1 MVCCQTTCEIGKD
14 EIVMSNYS
22 TNKRLV
28 PTLFVALS
36 LASVTTVALAALPP
50 AVDGVALPSLAPMLE
65 RTQPAVVNV
74 SSRTRVQVRNPF
86 FDDPFFERFF
96 GGQGGQMGGRSQ
108 ERVESSLGSGV
119 IVDAAKGLVLTN
131 NHVIENADEV
141 SVTLTDGRVMPAEL
155 VGTDPDTDVALIKI
169 KPERLTSL
177 SLANSDALRVGDFV
191 VAVGNP
197 FGIGQSATSG
207 IVSALGR
214 SGLRGLG
221 YQNFI
226 QTDASINPGNS
237 GGALV
242 NLRGELVGINSAIFS
257 PSGGN
262 VGIGFAIPANLARN
276 VMNQLL
282 AFGEVQRGSLG
293 VQTQDLTEA
302 LAKALKLDAN
312 QSQQR
317 TLGGAL
323 VTQVL
328 PDTAAA
334 RAGVREGDV
343 ITGIAGKT
351 VHNAQEL
358 SNDEGLLPLA
368 TAHTLNVIR
377 DGAPLVLKV
386 TLVALSSQAVDGAKI
401 DARLAGARLSDLTSA
416 ARSRGEGSTG
426 VRISEVKPGTL
437 AAKYG
442 LLKNDLIAGV
452 SRYQINNLAELAQ
465 VLKASAGRQ
474 VTLTI
479 YRDRRSYVLTL

>member
-1 MVCCQTTCEIGKD
+1 MRARIF
-14 EIVMSNYS
+14 S
-22 TNKRLV
+22 
-28 PTLFVALS
+28 FS
-36 LASVTTVALAALPP
+36 LIACFSFNAAFAALPP
-50 AVDGVALPSLAPMLE
+50 EIDGVALPSLAPMLE

-74 SSRTRVQVRNPF
+74 SSRTHVKVQNSFYGDPF
-86 FDDPFFERFF
+86 FDRFF
-96 GGQGGQMGGRSQ
+96 GGGMGGQPQ

-119 IVDAAKGLVLTN
+119 IVDAVKGLVLTN
-131 NHVIENADEV
+131 NHVIQNADEV
-141 SVTLTDGRVMPAEL
+141 SVTLTDGRVMKAEL

-169 KPERLTSL
+169 KPERLTAL
-177 SLANSDALRVGDFV
+177 TLANSDALRVGDFV

-242 NLRGELVGINSAIFS
+242 NLRGELVGINTAIFS

-276 VMNQLL
+276 VMNQLQ

-302 LAKALKLDAN
+302 LAKALKLNPIGTA
-312 QSQQR
+312 
-317 TLGGAL
+317 GGAV
-323 VTQVL
+323 VTQVV
-328 PDTAAA
+328 PDMPAAK
-334 RAGVREGDV
+334 AGVLQGDV
-343 ITGIAGKT
+343 ITAIAGKP
-351 VHNAQEL
+351 VLNAQSL
-358 SNDEGLLPLA
+358 ANAEGLLPLA
-368 TAHTLNVIR
+368 SAQTLNVMR
-377 DGAPLVLKV
+377 DGKMMQLKF
-386 TLVALSSQAVDGAKI
+386 TLVATNTQSVDGAKI
-401 DARLAGARLSDLTSA
+401 DARLAGTKLADLSSS
-416 ARSRGEGSTG
+416 ARSRAGGAGG
-426 VRISEVKPGTL
+426 VLISEVAPGTL
-437 AAKYG
+437 AAQYG
-442 LLKNDLIAGV
+442 LQKNDLIAGV
-452 SRYQINNLAELAQ
+452 SRYQINNLAELTQ
-465 VLKASAGRQ
+465 LLKASRGQ

>member
-1 MVCCQTTCEIGKD
+1 MRARIF
-14 EIVMSNYS
+14 S
-22 TNKRLV
+22 
-28 PTLFVALS
+28 FS
-36 LASVTTVALAALPP
+36 LIACFSFNAAFAALPP
-50 AVDGVALPSLAPMLE
+50 EIDGVALPSLAPMLE

-74 SSRTRVQVRNPF
+74 SSRTHVKVQNSFYGDPF
-86 FDDPFFERFF
+86 FDRFF
-96 GGQGGQMGGRSQ
+96 GGGMGGQPQ

-119 IVDAAKGLVLTN
+119 IVDAVKGLVLTN
-131 NHVIENADEV
+131 NHVIQNADEV
-141 SVTLTDGRVMPAEL
+141 SVTLTDGRVMKAEL

-169 KPERLTSL
+169 KPERLTAL
-177 SLANSDALRVGDFV
+177 TLANSDALRVGDFV

-242 NLRGELVGINSAIFS
+242 NLRGELVGINTAIFS

-276 VMNQLL
+276 VMNQLQ

-302 LAKALKLDAN
+302 LAKALKLNPIGTA
-312 QSQQR
+312 
-317 TLGGAL
+317 GGAV
-323 VTQVL
+323 VTQVV
-328 PDTAAA
+328 PDMPAAK
-334 RAGVREGDV
+334 AGVLQGDV
-343 ITGIAGKT
+343 ITAIAGKP
-351 VHNAQEL
+351 VLDAQSLANA
-358 SNDEGLLPLA
+358 EGLLPLA
-368 TAHTLNVIR
+368 SAQTLNVMR
-377 DGAPLVLKV
+377 DGKMMQLKF
-386 TLVALSSQAVDGAKI
+386 TLVATNTQSVDGAKI
-401 DARLAGARLSDLTSA
+401 DARLAGTKLADLSSS
-416 ARSRGEGSTG
+416 ARSRAGGAGG
-426 VRISEVKPGTL
+426 VLISEVAPGTL
-437 AAKYG
+437 AAQYG
-442 LLKNDLIAGV
+442 LQKNDLIAGV
-452 SRYQINNLAELAQ
+452 SRYQINNLAELTQ
-465 VLKASAGRQ
+465 LLKASRGQ

>member
-1 MVCCQTTCEIGKD
+1 MQKR
-14 EIVMSNYS
+14 SNA
-22 TNKRLV
+22 
-28 PTLFVALS
+28 FFCIFAL
-36 LASVTTVALAALPP
+36 LNVYAANAALPP
-50 AVDGVALPSLAPMLE
+50 EIDGVALPSLAPMLE

-74 SSRTRVQVRNPF
+74 SSRTHVRVQNSFYGDPF
-86 FDDPFFERFF
+86 FDRFF
-96 GGQGGQMGGRSQ
+96 GGGMGGQPE

-119 IVDAAKGLVLTN
+119 IVDAIKGLVLTN
-131 NHVIENADEV
+131 NHVIQNADEV
-141 SVTLTDGRVMPAEL
+141 SVTLTDGRVLPAEL

-169 KPERLTSL
+169 KAERLVSL
-177 SLANSDALRVGDFV
+177 TLANSDALRVGDFV

-293 VQTQDLTEA
+293 VQTQDLTAA
-302 LAKALKLDAN
+302 LAKALKLDTNAV
-312 QSQQR
+312 
-317 TLGGAL
+317 TAGGAV
-323 VTQVL
+323 VTQVV
-328 PDTAAA
+328 PDTSAAK
-334 RAGVREGDV
+334 AGLRQGDV
-343 ITGIAGKT
+343 ITAIAGKPVRGAQALT
-351 VHNAQEL
+351 NA
-358 SNDEGLLPLA
+358 EGLLPLA
-368 TAHTLNVIR
+368 TTQTLQIVR
-377 DGAPLVLKV
+377 DGLPLSVKF
-386 TLVALSSQAVDGAKI
+386 TLVSIASLAIDGGKI
-401 DARLAGARLSDLTSA
+401 DARLAGAKFADLSSG
-416 ARSRGEGSTG
+416 ARARNEGSGG
-426 VRISEVKPGTL
+426 VLISEVKPGTL
-437 AAKYG
+437 AAQYG
-442 LLKNDLIAGV
+442 LQKNDLIAGIN
-452 SRYQINNLAELAQ
+452 RYQINTLAELTQ
-465 VLKASAGRQ
+465 VLKSAPAR

-479 YRDRRSYVLTL
+479 YRDRRSYILTL

>member
-1 MVCCQTTCEIGKD
+1 M
-14 EIVMSNYS
+14 N
-22 TNKRLV
+22 
-28 PTLFVALS
+28 TLRAVVFVLS
-36 LASVTTVALAALPP
+36 CPFLSFLTPQSAWAALPP

-86 FDDPFFERFF
+86 FNDPFFERFF
-96 GGQGGQMGGRSQ
+96 GGPGGAAPQ

-119 IVDAAKGLVLTN
+119 IVDAARGLVLTN
-131 NHVIENADEV
+131 NHVIQNADEV
-141 SVTLTDGRVMPAEL
+141 SVTLHDGRIMPAEL

-169 KPERLTSL
+169 KPERLTAL
-177 SLANSDALRVGDFV
+177 SLANSDQLRVGDFV

-197 FGIGQSATSG
+197 FGLGQSATSG

-242 NLRGELVGINSAIFS
+242 NLRGELVGINTAIFS

-282 AFGEVQRGSLG
+282 AFGEVQRGNLG
-293 VQTQDLTEA
+293 VQSQDLNPQLARALKLPETATGAVIAQVVPDTPAQKAGLREGDIVTAIAGKPIRNAQDLT
-302 LAKALKLDAN
+302 
-312 QSQQR
+312 
-317 TLGGAL
+317 
-323 VTQVL
+323 
-328 PDTAAA
+328 
-334 RAGVREGDV
+334 
-343 ITGIAGKT
+343 
-351 VHNAQEL
+351 NA
-358 SNDEGLLPLA
+358 EGLLPLA
-368 TAHTLNVIR
+368 TPHQISIVREGKPATLSF
-377 DGAPLVLKV
+377 
-386 TLVALSSQAVDGAKI
+386 TLVAVSQQAVDGVKI
-401 DARLAGARLSDLTSA
+401 DQRLAGAKLADLSSA
-416 ARSRGEGSTG
+416 ARARAGGAGGVLISGIGKGS
-426 VRISEVKPGTL
+426 L
-437 AAKYG
+437 AEQYG
-442 LLKNDLIAGV
+442 LQKGDLIAGV
-452 SRYQINNLAELAQ
+452 NRYPSNNLAELTRL
-465 VLKASAGRQ
+465 LKAAPGR